1 LRKII
6 RYISFLTLIIFLS
19 CENKKEVNKI
29 KKLKPLT
36 TLKNE
41 EFKLEELK
49 GNVVIVNLWATWCK
63 PCIAEFKSLEK
74 SKEIFKEKNI
84 KIIAISNESLEKI
97 SNFLSKRTIDLDFI
111 KLNGDLSY
119 FNAYSLP
126 TTIVLNK
133 DGNESFRITNSIN
146 FTSNDFTK
154 KILNLEAL

>member
-1 LRKII
+1 MRKII

-126 TTIVLNK
+126 TTIILNK

>member
-1 LRKII
+1 MRII
-6 RYISFLTLIIFLS
+6 IITTYFLILIICLS
-19 CENKKEVNKI
+19 CESKKEESKSQE
-29 KKLKPLT
+29 LKPLV
-36 TLKNE
+36 TLKNQV
-41 EFKLEELK
+41 FNLEELK
-49 GNVVIVNLWATWCK
+49 GNVVVINLWATWCK

-84 KIIAISNESLEKI
+84 KIIAVSNESLEKI
-97 SNFLSKRTIDLDFI
+97 SNFLSKRPIDLNFI

-146 FTSNDFTK
+146 FTSNDFTN

>member
-1 LRKII
+1 MRTII
-6 RYISFLTLIIFLS
+6 NSIYFLILIICLS
-19 CENKKEVNKI
+19 CESKKEENKS
-29 KKLKPLT
+29 KELKPLV
-36 TLKNE
+36 TLKNQV
-41 EFKLEELK
+41 FKLEELK
-49 GNVVIVNLWATWCK
+49 GNVVIINLWATWCK

-84 KIIAISNESLEKI
+84 KIIAVSNESLEKI
-97 SNFLSKRTIDLDFI
+97 SNFLSKKPIDLDFI

-146 FTSNDFTK
+146 FTSNDFTN

>member
-1 LRKII
+1 MRKII
-6 RYISFLTLIIFLS
+6 SYISFLTLIICLS
-19 CENKKEVNKI
+19 CQNKKDVNKI
-29 KKLKPLT
+29 KKLEPLT
-36 TLKNE
+36 TLKNKV
-41 EFKLEELK
+41 FKLEELK

-84 KIIAISNESLEKI
+84 KIIAVSNESLEKI

>member
-1 LRKII
+1 MRKII
-6 RYISFLTLIIFLS
+6 SYISFLTLIICLS
-19 CENKKEVNKI
+19 CQNKKEVNKI

-74 SKEIFKEKNI
+74 SKKIFKEKNI
-84 KIIAISNESLEKI
+84 KIIAVSNESLEKI

-146 FTSNDFTK
+146 FTSNDFIN

>member
-1 LRKII
+1 MRKII

>member
-1 LRKII
+1 MRII
-6 RYISFLTLIIFLS
+6 IITTYFLILIICLS
-19 CENKKEVNKI
+19 CESKKEESKSQE
-29 KKLKPLT
+29 LKPLV
-36 TLKNE
+36 TLKNQV
-41 EFKLEELK
+41 FKLEELK
-49 GNVVIVNLWATWCK
+49 GNVVVINLWATWCK

-84 KIIAISNESLEKI
+84 KIIAVSNESLEKI
-97 SNFLSKRTIDLDFI
+97 SNFLSKRPIDLNFI

-146 FTSNDFTK
+146 FTSNDFTN

>member
-1 LRKII
+1 MRII
-6 RYISFLTLIIFLS
+6 ISSTYFLILIICLS
-19 CENKKEVNKI
+19 CESKKEESKSQE
-29 KKLKPLT
+29 LKPLV
-36 TLKNE
+36 TLKNQV
-41 EFKLEELK
+41 FKLEELK
-49 GNVVIVNLWATWCK
+49 GNVVVINLWATWCK

-84 KIIAISNESLEKI
+84 KIIAVSNESLEKI
-97 SNFLSKRTIDLDFI
+97 SNFLSKRPIDLNFI

-146 FTSNDFTK
+146 FTSNDFTN

>member
-1 LRKII
+1 MRII
-6 RYISFLTLIIFLS
+6 IITTYFLILIICLS
-19 CENKKEVNKI
+19 CESKKEESKSQE
-29 KKLKPLT
+29 LKPLV
-36 TLKNE
+36 TLKNQV
-41 EFKLEELK
+41 FNLEELK
-49 GNVVIVNLWATWCK
+49 GNVVIVKLWATWCK

-84 KIIAISNESLEKI
+84 KIIAVSNESLEKI
-97 SNFLSKRTIDLDFI
+97 SNFLSKRPIDLNFI

-146 FTSNDFTK
+146 FTSNDFTN

>member
-1 LRKII
+1 MRKII

-146 FTSNDFTK
+146 FTSNDFIN

>member
-1 LRKII
+1 MRKII

-84 KIIAISNESLEKI
+84 KIIAVSNESLEKI

-146 FTSNDFTK
+146 FTSNDFTN

>member
-1 LRKII
+1 MRKII
-6 RYISFLTLIIFLS
+6 SYISFLTLIICLS
-19 CENKKEVNKI
+19 CQNKKEVNKI

-84 KIIAISNESLEKI
+84 KIIAVSNESLEKI

-146 FTSNDFTK
+146 FTSNDFIN

>member
-1 LRKII
+1 M
-6 RYISFLTLIIFLS
+6 S
-19 CENKKEVNKI
+19 CQNKKDVNKI
-29 KKLKPLT
+29 KKLEPLT
-36 TLKNE
+36 TLKNKV
-41 EFKLEELK
+41 FKLEELK

-84 KIIAISNESLEKI
+84 KIIAVSNESLEKI

-146 FTSNDFTK
+146 FTSNDFIN

>member
-1 LRKII
+1 MRKII

-97 SNFLSKRTIDLDFI
+97 SNFLSKTTIDLDFI